1 MANKQKKIWVI
12 SGTHWDREW
21 RYTSDQSLL
30 RLVEIIDS
38 LLDILENNP
47 EYTCFHLDGGTIVI
61 EDYLAVRP
69 ENENRLRKLF
79 RAGRLAT
86 VPWYTLPEMNTVSP
100 ESLIRNLLVG
110 TKMAEKYGG
119 ALKTGYTA
127 TSYGQI
133 SQLPQIYKGFG
144 LIAAMTYRGTNKHQ
158 VPPICQWEG
167 SDGTRIH
174 HIRCFDEVTR
184 TNWFF
189 FVHYELVL
197 GKQARDLRI
206 EYKPENLPVHMADDI
221 LYETAFQLL
230 HEDFSFNENPEK
242 IRSAVRHFVNQAEP
256 QEIDG
261 NLLGLDMEDNAV
273 PYANLPKMIKAIN
286 KAQRKYKA
294 ILAHLDNYVENV
306 LNDVKSKKIPV
317 LKGEMRY
324 TAIEAGFN
332 SLLGATH
339 SSRVILKLHN
349 HEAETELISVAEPL
363 NTLSSML
370 GGEYYTTLL
379 ERAWLKLLKNHAHDS
394 ICGSAIDEA
403 HKDMLSRF
411 RAVRVI
417 AREVSRKSCEYMWSK
432 LDTSNKF
439 QQDDLTI
446 TFFNSLSAIR
456 KEVVNTII
464 DTPITDFGDIYI
476 EPCSGAGPIFE
487 DIDIDELITYNYFDI
502 IDDNGKKV
510 PHQVLEKEDLT
521 IEAERKLDSNAIVY
535 NLVRHRILIE
545 VKVPPLGY
553 RTYALRP
560 RKREYVKNPKPGK
573 DRELIAYQDGV
584 LENDFIKVKINP
596 NGTFNLTDKAGKT
609 TISGLHYFTDNGSL
623 GNTHLY
629 KTPLRD
635 FTVTSLGSQAKIT
648 LVENNKLRG
657 SWKVEL
663 EITIPAGADL
673 FGRNR
678 SSEMVSLPITYWIT
692 LSRGSNQ
699 LKIKT
704 KFNNQA
710 RDHRLRVMFPTD
722 IKTDYV
728 HVHTPFDVIKRD
740 VRWDVTGENHEGNYP
755 FKPMMNFVDLTDGK
769 RGFSFISKGLREYEV
784 IDDPQRTL
792 AITLMRAHRAYML
805 ANRSLMTPEEY
816 ERNTGQHSIGK
827 LEMEYAIMVHPGDW
841 QKGNVMN
848 HAYEFNTPW
857 RIIQGVPKK
866 GELPVSDSL
875 ISIQPD
881 KSIHLSA
888 FYKSDDGYIIRLW
901 NSTDKNVEALIKT
914 KFKISSI
921 EKVRMDESK
930 VIENIQKSG
939 REWKIPLHK
948 KEIITLRLIVNPKN
962 ELKGK

>member
-1 MANKQKKIWVI
+1 MPNKQKKIWVI

-30 RLVEIIDS
+30 RLAEIIDS

-47 EYTCFHLDGGTIVI
+47 EFKCFHLDGGTIVI

-69 ENENRLRKLF
+69 ENEERLRRLF
-79 RAGRLAT
+79 EDGRLAT
-86 VPWYTLPEMNTVSP
+86 VPWYTLPEMNTVAP

-110 TKMAEKYGG
+110 KKMAEKYGG

-133 SQLPQIYKGFG
+133 SQLPQIYKGLG

-158 VPPICQWEG
+158 VPPVCHWEG
-167 SDGTRIH
+167 ADGTRIH

-189 FVHYELVL
+189 FAHYELVL

-206 EYKPENLPVHMADDI
+206 EYDPANLPVHMADEI

-230 HEDFSFNENPEK
+230 HEDYSFNDKPEK
-242 IRSAVRHFVNQAEP
+242 LRSAVRHLANQAEP
-256 QEIDG
+256 QAIEG

-273 PYANLPKMIKAIN
+273 PYSNLPKMIKAIN
-286 KAQRKYKA
+286 KAQRKYKV
-294 ILAHLDNYVENV
+294 ILAHLDDYVENV
-306 LNDVKSKKIPV
+306 LKDIKGKKIPV

-339 SSRVILKLHN
+339 SSRVILKLQN

-370 GGEYYTTLL
+370 GGEYYKSLL

-417 AREVSRKSCEYMWSK
+417 AREVSRKSCEHIWSK
-432 LDTSNKF
+432 LDTSKKF
-439 QQDDLTI
+439 QEGDLTI
-446 TFFNSLSAIR
+446 TFFNPLPVKR

-502 IDDNGKKV
+502 IDDKGHKV
-510 PHQVLEKEDLT
+510 PYHVLEKEDLT

-535 NLVRHRILIE
+535 NLVRHRILIDVE
-545 VKVPPLGY
+545 IPPMGY

-560 RKREYVKNPKPGK
+560 RKREYITDPKPGS
-573 DRELIAYQDGV
+573 DRPLIAAPDGV
-584 LENDFIKVKINP
+584 LENEFIKVKINS
-596 NGTFNLTDKAGKT
+596 NGTFDLTDKKRKT
-609 TISGLHYFTDNGSL
+609 TLSEQHYFADNGSL

-635 FTVTSLGSQAKIT
+635 STETSLGCPAKIT
-648 LVENNKLRG
+648 LVESNKLRG
-657 SWKVEL
+657 TWKIEL
-663 EITIPAGADL
+663 KMDIPANADL
-673 FGRNR
+673 DGRNR
-678 SSEMVSLPITYWIT
+678 SSEMIELPITYWIT
-692 LSRGSNQ
+692 LSKGSQ
-699 LKIKT
+699 QVKIKT

-722 IKTDYV
+722 IKTNSVD
-728 HVHTPFDVIKRD
+728 VHTPFDVVRRD
-740 VRWDVTGENHEGNYP
+740 VRWDVTAENHEGNYP

-784 IDDPQRTL
+784 VDDPRRTL

-816 ERNTGQHSIGK
+816 ERNTGQHSIGE
-827 LEMEYAIMVHPGDW
+827 LEMEYAVMVHSGDW
-841 QKGNVMN
+841 RQGNIMN

-857 RIIQGVPKK
+857 RIIQGVPKS
-866 GELPVSDSL
+866 GELPVSDSV

-881 KSIHLSA
+881 DKVHLSA
-888 FYKSDDGYIIRLW
+888 FYKNENGYILRIW
-901 NSTDKNVEALIKT
+901 NSSDNQVTASIKT
-914 KFKISSI
+914 KLKISSI
-921 EKVRMDESK
+921 EKVRMDESE
-930 VIENIQKSG
+930 VIENIPKTG
-939 REWKIPLHK
+939 REWRISLRA
-948 KEIITLRLIVNPKN
+948 KEITTLRID
-962 ELKGK
+962 LK